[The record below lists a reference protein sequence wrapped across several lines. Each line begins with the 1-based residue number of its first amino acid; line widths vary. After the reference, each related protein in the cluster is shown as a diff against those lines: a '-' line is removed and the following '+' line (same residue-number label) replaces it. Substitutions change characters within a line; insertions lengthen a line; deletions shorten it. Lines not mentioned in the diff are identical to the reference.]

1 MKRAVRIDGYPVMPG
16 LPSHLAFTQ
25 GKVFHVKPYS
35 GDDTKSGRSPGG
47 AWKTLAKALSEAT
60 ANQNDVVLLYA
71 ESNTAANTTDYQ
83 SATLN
88 WNKDGV
94 HLVGVNAGVNVSPRS
109 RVAFAST
116 YDTASNLFTL
126 SANGCYIANIE
137 FFAGVAG
144 TNPTGCFNLTGSR
157 NRIEN
162 CHIAGIG
169 HDNNDIAN
177 AYSLR
182 VAGSENELV
191 RCTIGLDTISR
202 GTADNA
208 EIVLAGGARNKF
220 VDCDVITFASANT
233 HQFVKRAS
241 GGSDRYTTFKNC
253 AFINAVQSTGTSMLE
268 ALDVTAGGS
277 PGGLILLQGCALVG
291 AAEWEAN
298 SGASGV
304 VYVSSPA
311 ASAGDGGVAVAV
323 TGA

>member
-1 MKRAVRIDGYPVMPG
+1 MKRAVPINGFPVMPG
-16 LPSHLAFTQ
+16 LPPHLAFTQ
-25 GKVFHVKPYS
+25 GRIFHVKPYS
-35 GDDTKSGRSPGG
+35 GDDTKTGRSPGG

-71 ESNTAANTTDYQ
+71 ESNTAAQTTDYQ
-83 SATLN
+83 AATLN

-94 HLVGVNAGVNVSPRS
+94 HLIGVNAGVNVSPRS
-109 RVAFAST
+109 RVAFTSD
-116 YDTASNLFTL
+116 YDTASNLFTV

-137 FFAGVAG
+137 FFEGVAG
-144 TNPTGCFNLTGSR
+144 TNPTGCVNVTGSR
-157 NRIEN
+157 NKFEN

-169 HDNNDIAN
+169 NDANDIAN

-182 VAGSENELV
+182 VAGSENEFV

-202 GTADNA
+202 GTGDNA

-220 VDCDVITFASANT
+220 VDCDIITFAAVNT

-241 GGSDRYTTFKNC
+241 SGSDRFTTFKNC
-253 AFINAVQSTGTSMLE
+253 AFINAVQSTGVSMLE

-277 PGGLILLQGCALVG
+277 PAGLILLQSCVLVG

-298 SGASGV
+298 AGASGV
-304 VYVSSPA
+304 VYSNSPA
-311 ASAGDGGVAVAV
+311 ADAANGGVALAV

>member
-1 MKRAVRIDGYPVMPG
+1 MRLPIVNDHPVMPG
-16 LPSHLAFTQ
+16 LPPFLAFTQ

-35 GDDTKSGRSPGG
+35 GDDTKTGRTPGG

-83 SATLN
+83 AATLD

-94 HLVGVNAGVNVSPRS
+94 HLIGINAGVNVSPRS
-109 RVAFAST
+109 RVAFTSA
-116 YDTASNLFTL
+116 YNTASNLFTL
-126 SANGCYIANIE
+126 SADGCYIANIE
-137 FFAGVAG
+137 FYAGVAG
-144 TNPTGCFNLTGSR
+144 TNPTGCMNVTGER

-182 VAGSENELV
+182 VAGSENLFKS
-191 RCTIGLDTISR
+191 CTIGLDTIS
-202 GTADNA
+202 
-208 EIVLAGGARNKF
+208 
-220 VDCDVITFASANT
+220 
-233 HQFVKRAS
+233 HQFLKRAS
-241 GGSDRYTTFKNC
+241 SASDRFTVFRNC
-253 AFINAVQSTGTSMLE
+253 MFINAIQSTGVSMLE

-277 PGGLILLQGCALVG
+277 PAGLIALKDCMLIG
-291 AAEWEAN
+291 AAEWEASAGVSGVCYIN
-298 SGASGV
+298 SGAAD
-304 VYVSSPA
+304 A
-311 ASAGDGGVAVAV
+311 ANGGVGLAI

>member
-1 MKRAVRIDGYPVMPG
+1 MRLPRVNDHPVMPG
-16 LPSHLAFTQ
+16 LPPFLAFTQ

-35 GDDTKSGRSPGG
+35 GDDTHSGRTPGG
-47 AWKTLAKALSEAT
+47 AWKTLAKALSAAT

-71 ESNTAANTTDYQ
+71 ESNTAASTTDYQ
-83 SATLN
+83 AATLD

-94 HLVGVNAGVNVSPRS
+94 HLIGVNAGVNISPRS
-109 RVAFAST
+109 RIAFTSA
-116 YDTASNLFTL
+116 YNTASNLFTL
-126 SANGCYIANIE
+126 SANGCYVANVE

-144 TNPTGCFNLTGSR
+144 TNPTGCVNVTGSR

-182 VAGSENELV
+182 VAGSENQFIG
-191 RCTIGLDTISR
+191 CTIGLDTISR

-220 VDCDVITFASANT
+220 QDCEIVTFAAVNT
-233 HQFVKRAS
+233 HQFLKRAS
-241 GGSDRYTTFKNC
+241 ASSDRFTTFKNC
-253 AFINAVQSTGTSMLE
+253 MFINAIQSTGVSMLE

-277 PGGLILLQGCALVG
+277 PGGLIALKDCMLVG
-291 AAEWEAN
+291 AAEWEAS
-298 SGASGV
+298 SGVSGV
-304 VYVSSPA
+304 VYINSPA
-311 ASAGDGGVAVAV
+311 PDAANGGVALAV